1 MPPVSGSAVS
11 HSTISPGLDESEQ
24 LRLRLERRI
33 DKLERINAALM
44 NRVERSLDQQANA
57 FSMFQTA
64 IGLESQVR
72 VRTEELKTAL
82 DKLEVAN
89 QELTIARDGAERAN
103 SVKTRF
109 FTAVSHDVLQ
119 PLHAA
124 QLSLSALIHGA
135 QSEEQRRLADQID
148 HALASIEELLRTM
161 LDLSKLEAGVIKPNV
176 EPIAL
181 EPLFQSLERDLRPLL
196 DAKGLRFRLHCD
208 GLAVHSDPL
217 MLRRILQNLLANA
230 LHYTRRGGIL
240 IGARRRG
247 ANVIVQIWDTG
258 PGIPEAERERIF
270 EEFQRGSTSL
280 DAHRGG
286 FGLGLSIVTRM
297 AQTLEHP
304 LSLCTRV
311 GQGTRFSLT
320 APAATAQPL
329 AAPEAQDQLQAK
341 AQAFGLASTRV
352 LVIDN
357 DPLVL
362 QSMQALLVRWSCQ
375 VVAVR
380 SLDELETLIAEG
392 GAMPDIALADYHLD
406 LGELGTGAIRRL
418 REAFGARFPAIVI
431 TADRATEIADEA
443 RSLGCDVLYKP
454 VRPAELRAL
463 MQHLLN

>member
-1 MPPVSGSAVS
+1 MNRPSVDAEVEEA
-11 HSTISPGLDESEQ
+11 DA
-24 LRLRLERRI
+24 LRLRLERRV

-72 VRTEELKTAL
+72 VRTEELKSAL
-82 DKLEVAN
+82 DKLESAN
-89 QELTIARDGAERAN
+89 QALTIARDASERAN

-135 QSEEQRRLADQID
+135 QSEDQRRLADQVD

-176 EPIAL
+176 EPISL
-181 EPLFQSLERDLRPLL
+181 EPLFQSLELDMRPLL
-196 DAKGLRFRLHCD
+196 DAKGLLFRRHCD
-208 GLAVHSDPL
+208 GLAVQSDPL

-230 LHYTRRGGIL
+230 LHYTRRGGML

-247 ANVIVQIWDTG
+247 ANVVIQIWDTG

-297 AQTLEHP
+297 SQTLEHP

-311 GQGTRFSLT
+311 GHGTRFSLI
-320 APAATAQPL
+320 APAA
-329 AAPEAQDQLQAK
+329 AAPPLPAVDAQNQLQMNT
-341 AQAFGLASTRV
+341 QAFGLASTRV

-357 DPLVL
+357 DPMVL
-362 QSMQALLVRWSCQ
+362 QSMQSLLARWSCQ
-375 VVAVR
+375 TTTVR
-380 SLDELETLIAEG
+380 SLEDIDALIAAG
-392 GAMPDIALADYHLD
+392 SYRPDIVLADYHLD
-406 LGELGTGAIRRL
+406 MGELGTAAIARL
-418 REAFGARFPAIVI
+418 REAFGGRLPAIVI
-431 TADRATEIADEA
+431 TADRDTSIAQET
-443 RSLGCDVLYKP
+443 RGLGCDVLYKP

>member
-1 MPPVSGSAVS
+1 MS
-11 HSTISPGLDESEQ
+11 HSAISTEPDEAE
-24 LRLRLERRI
+24 LIRLRLERRI
-33 DKLERINAALM
+33 EKLERINAALM

-72 VRTEELKTAL
+72 VRTEELKSAL
-82 DKLEVAN
+82 DKLERAN
-89 QELTIARDGAERAN
+89 QELTIARDASERAN

-135 QSEEQRRLADQID
+135 QSEDQRQLADQID

-181 EPLFQSLERDLRPLL
+181 EPLFQSLERDLQPLL
-196 DAKGLRFRLHCD
+196 DAKGLHIRRHCD
-208 GLAVHSDPL
+208 GLTVQSDPL

-240 IGARRRG
+240 IGARRCG
-247 ANVIVQIWDTG
+247 ADVAIQIWDTG

-311 GQGTRFSLT
+311 GHGTRFSLT
-320 APAATAQPL
+320 APAAVTQPQP
-329 AAPEAQDQLQAK
+329 AIDVQRQMQVK
-341 AQAFGLASTRV
+341 AQAFGLAATRV

-357 DPLVL
+357 DPMVL
-362 QSMQALLVRWSCQ
+362 QSMDALLARWSCQ

-380 SLDELETLIAEG
+380 SLEDIEALIAS
-392 GAMPDIALADYHLD
+392 GAARPDIVLADYHLD
-406 LGELGTGAIRRL
+406 MGDLGTAAIARL
-418 REAFGARFPAIVI
+418 REAFGARLPAIVI
-431 TADRATEIADEA
+431 TADRDTAIAGEA
-443 RSLGCDVLYKP
+443 HGLGCDVLYKP